1 MGDAAGDKPTDDSN
15 QGGDADGG
23 QKADDDNLLED
34 EAKNG
39 SKSGDDDKDGKDDGK
54 GGDDGGNDGDPVTLG
69 NLKPLLDDV
78 VTKAI
83 EAADRQ
89 ADKRIN
95 QVLDKR
101 LGDDGKGGKA
111 KDDGDAKSG
120 DGGSSSGPAAD
131 VVRSTRLAFKEYLD
145 EGIQF
150 LGNEERAF
158 ARDLGH
164 SLISGMA
171 DITDEDEVGRQV
183 ATRVA
188 EQVQSM
194 RKFYEQRTKS
204 ALKRRGLLKES
215 DAGGKQPP
223 ASNVG
228 GIGAGAEFDQGAKVA
243 EGMFGKKDPASAGAK

>member
-1 MGDAAGDKPTDDSN
+1 MGEEAAGDKSGEGN
-15 QGGDADGG
+15 QGGDATGA
-23 QKADDDNLLED
+23 KADDENLLED

-39 SKSGDDDKDGKDDGK
+39 GKSGDDDGKGKDGDDGK
-54 GGDDGGNDGDPVTLG
+54 GDDDDAPLTLA

-78 VTKAI
+78 VTKAV

-101 LGDDGKGGKA
+101 QGGDDGKGGKA
-111 KDDGDAKSG
+111 KDDGDDKVVQ
-120 DGGSSSGPAAD
+120 SGPAAD
-131 VVRSTRLAFKEYLD
+131 VVRSTRLAFKEYMD

-164 SLISGMA
+164 SMIAGLSEIS
-171 DITDEDEVGRQV
+171 DEDATGRD
-183 ATRVA
+183 VA
-188 EQVQSM
+188 EKVAAQVQAM
-194 RKFYEQRTKS
+194 RKFYETRTKA

-215 DAGGKQPP
+215 DKGSGQPAASGSGGVGTGSEYDKGAAKAADKFGTKTPANAGT
-223 ASNVG
+223 
-228 GIGAGAEFDQGAKVA
+228 
-243 EGMFGKKDPASAGAK
+243 